1 MNKIRT
7 ILFLIIVFCFYD
19 LCEAKF
25 KYFKSISQI
34 KFSNETKSEA
44 KFNIGNIRFSKDNKF
59 MYCNFPRESN
69 IIKATLVR
77 RNIEENENE
86 EIYEPYPD
94 LAINDYKGGCGN
106 LFSVISFEI
115 DEEDNLY
122 ILDKGKKIN
131 NRYECLPK
139 IIIKYKNENKTEIHE
154 FKDNNVNN
162 KYLEDILVDRI
173 NKYIYI
179 TYHDK
184 NANGI
189 FLMKYNL
196 NNTNVKILLYN
207 NSKLE
212 NEIGYSLSI
221 KDYEELLK
229 EKKNTKSIGLSCD
242 GTAFFFSLISSK
254 MIYSILT
261 KDIYYQYNNDE
272 NKIIDLQN
280 IPINEAY
287 KNDATSAIIY
297 SNMGNLL
304 FTSLEKRKIYSYDL
318 IDNDLSRFDY
328 KGLRELNSSEIDIM
342 FPLKMTINEGRL
354 YLLTNQSKTNDT
366 RNYSIYLDDD
376 IGQEKSYIYG
386 CAGLKYQF
394 NLSFYIMLSIFF
406 IILLFVLTF
415 VIVGNIQDKDINKK
429 NN

>member
-1 MNKIRT
+1 M
-7 ILFLIIVFCFYD
+7 
-19 LCEAKF
+19 
-25 KYFKSISQI
+25 
-34 KFSNETKSEA
+34 
-44 KFNIGNIRFSKDNKF
+44 
-59 MYCNFPRESN
+59 
-69 IIKATLVR
+69 
-77 RNIEENENE
+77 
-86 EIYEPYPD
+86 
-94 LAINDYKGGCGN
+94 
-106 LFSVISFEI
+106 
-115 DEEDNLY
+115 
-122 ILDKGKKIN
+122 
-131 NRYECLPK
+131 
-139 IIIKYKNENKTEIHE
+139 
-154 FKDNNVNN
+154 
-162 KYLEDILVDRI
+162 
-173 NKYIYI
+173 
-179 TYHDK
+179 
-184 NANGI
+184 
-189 FLMKYNL
+189 
-196 NNTNVKILLYN
+196 
-207 NSKLE
+207 
-212 NEIGYSLSI
+212 
-221 KDYEELLK
+221 
-229 EKKNTKSIGLSCD
+229 GLSCD

-261 KDIYYQYNNDE
+261 KDIYYQYNNGE
-272 NKIIDLQN
+272 KNIINLKN

-304 FTSLEKRKIYSYDL
+304 FTSLEKRRIYSYDL

-366 RNYSIYLDDD
+366 SKYSIYLDDD